1 MKTLS
6 YINATIEDVIV
17 GEIYYFGQ
25 LWDGNGGDSR
35 GRELLES
42 GCVAL
47 YQDNYNCVIVDFD
60 IVLNSRDILE
70 TFVKVTDISV

>member
-6 YINATIEDVIV
+6 YIYSNIEDVVI
-17 GEIYYFGQ
+17 GNTYYFGQ
-25 LWDGNGGDSR
+25 LWDGDGGGSR

-60 IVLNSRDILE
+60 IIMRSKDILQ